1 MDSPFQRR
9 YASPRQL
16 SLTSRTIGI
25 RMAVPIAVAMT
36 LAGQPFSFMT
46 KEDEVCCFSPICQ
59 AEGNSPFRQL
69 APTTNA
75 ALLTERK
82 TEHEFRSFDHISW
95 GPGVRQKMGSQPS

>member
-46 KEDEVCCFSPICQ
+46 KEDEVGCFSPTVRPKVIP
-59 AEGNSPFRQL
+59 PF
-69 APTTNA
+69 
-75 ALLTERK
+75 
-82 TEHEFRSFDHISW
+82 
-95 GPGVRQKMGSQPS
+95 GSSLQPQMLPC